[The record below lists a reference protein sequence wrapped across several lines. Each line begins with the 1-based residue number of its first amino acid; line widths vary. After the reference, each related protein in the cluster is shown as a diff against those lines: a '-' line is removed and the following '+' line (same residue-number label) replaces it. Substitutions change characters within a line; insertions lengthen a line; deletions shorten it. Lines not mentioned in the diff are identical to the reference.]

1 MSTLATRISSRRK
14 ELQMTQEELARKL
27 GYKTKSTI
35 SRIESGDNDIP
46 LNKVDAFANALETTR
61 AYIMGWETAPAAP
74 TAYIDVNT
82 PTAASN
88 DVKAPAAV
96 SPFNDATVPTVAS
109 NAANTAAAPSA
120 SIGTPS
126 ASDTVNQAATSA
138 PDAALGDGDTDTF
151 SAQSDSTPSDVLPT
165 IISFEDVQEDNIKRL
180 LEKYPELHGVNVK
193 VFPLAGK
200 AACGEPIII
209 NPEYQSYVMTDVDI
223 KADICIL
230 AHGDSMINARILD
243 GDVVFIKQCP
253 IVDNG
258 EIAAVIIG
266 DTITLKRVY
275 YDRAANR
282 ITLVAENP
290 AYAPFVYQGEELEH
304 IRILGKAVCF
314 QSVAR

>member
-1 MSTLATRISSRRK
+1 MTRGEKIKAARECVGLSQTALADKINVSKQT
-14 ELQMTQEELARKL
+14 M
-27 GYKTKSTI
+27 YKYESDIITNIPSDK
-35 SRIESGDNDIP
+35 IEAIAHLCNCSP
-46 LNKVDAFANALETTR
+46 QYL
-61 AYIMGWETAPAAP
+61 MGWETAPAAP
-74 TAYIDVNT
+74 TACIDVNT

-88 DVKAPAAV
+88 DVKAPVAA
-96 SPFNDATVPTVAS
+96 SPFNDAVPTVAS
-109 NAANTAAAPSA
+109 NAANTAAAPTA
-120 SIGTPS
+120 SISTPS
-126 ASDTVNQAATSA
+126 ASDTVNQAAASA
-138 PDAALGDGDTDTF
+138 PDAALGVGDTDTF
-151 SAQSDSTPSDVLPT
+151 SAKSDSTPSDVLPT

-258 EIAAVIIG
+258 EIAAVIID